1 MVARSA
7 VSIIQRSCTVPKTN
21 LIYQRQTILVDS
33 DGCNRKPLFNTQD
46 LLGTQDK
53 NIKFNQR
60 TRQDEER
67 EFAHHNLPPLK

>member
-7 VSIIQRSCTVPKTN
+7 VSIIQRSYTVPKTN